1 MSRIEK
7 QINDE
12 RRVAHLLCAAIDS
25 QLELEK
31 ATEKLIKNVYKDLKR
46 MEAAG
51 CSSEDWITMFDTA
64 QQLVDTLGML
74 TVDER
79 RISMIEKRKVIVEAE
94 KEFMNGRQPEEDIEE
109 YLEVLL
115 KEIHPNLD
123 QIRAAARLEE
133 EELHDLFG
141 LSKQTAK
148 PHKLTFDGKM
158 KKTTVEEGEDMVK
171 RKNKKNKKRGKRG
184 YERKEG
190 AYGLSTNN

>member
-1 MSRIEK
+1 MSSIEK

-12 RRVAHLLCAAIDS
+12 RRVTHLLCAAIDS

-46 MEAAG
+46 MEAA
-51 CSSEDWITMFDTA
+51 
-64 QQLVDTLGML
+64 VDTLGML
-74 TVDER
+74 TVDES

-148 PHKLTFDGKM
+148 LHKLTFDGKM